1 MRFLCASD
9 LHLGR
14 RVSGIPAHLSL
25 DPARLATA
33 SVWDHLVDIAVARE
47 VDAVLLAGN
56 LIDRENRGFEPL
68 GPIER
73 GLTTLAH
80 HGIPVYAVA
89 GDEDFDVLRGLAD
102 EDATGTFHLV
112 GRDGQWSRDAITGK
126 GGEAVTLL
134 GWGAAGQR
142 APGTPLVNM
151 PAPTDEADGPT
162 VALVHG
168 SLVADD
174 ARGAFAPV
182 SADDLDEHH
191 VDLWILGHGTR
202 PEVEHIGEATVLQP
216 GATCPLGPADVG
228 ARGAWIIEIAPGWTP
243 ECQPLAIAPVRFERI
258 DVDVTG
264 MDNPEQIENEVVRAL
279 HQALA
284 SAVADDP
291 GGALVVVPCAL
302 RLTGTTSR
310 HADVPALLRELAR
323 TLDIQHRG
331 VIAAVAGVTVDTR
344 PPIDLAL
351 LTGRPDP
358 VGELARLLTAL
369 DGDAGLSPSQ
379 EALLQRTATRLQGAH
394 RARVFAAIA
403 SDPEPG
409 LDDAR
414 AALRRE
420 GWTVLDAL
428 VRQRG
433 VE

>member
-14 RVSGIPAHLSL
+14 RVTGIPAHLNL
-25 DPARLATA
+25 DPARLATT
-33 SVWDHLVDIAVARE
+33 SVWEHLIDIAVARE

-73 GLTTLAH
+73 GLTTLARH
-80 HGIPVYAVA
+80 DIPVYAVA
-89 GDEDFDVLRGLAD
+89 GDEDFDALRRLAD
-102 EDATGTFHLV
+102 EDTAGTFHLI
-112 GRDGQWSRDAITGK
+112 GRDGTWTRHTITGK
-126 GGEAVTLL
+126 EGESVTLL
-134 GWGAAGQR
+134 GWGAPGQR
-142 APGTPLVNM
+142 APGTPLVDV
-151 PAPTDEADGPT
+151 PTAPGERERPT

-168 SLVADD
+168 TLVSDGVRA
-174 ARGAFAPV
+174 AFAPV
-182 SADDLDEHH
+182 SAADLVEHSI
-191 VDLWILGHGTR
+191 DLWIFGHGTR
-202 PEVEHIGEATVLQP
+202 PQVVHVDDATVLQP
-216 GATCPLGPADVG
+216 GAACPLGPADDG
-228 ARGAWIIEIAPGWTP
+228 ARGAWIVEIAQGWTP
-243 ECQPLAIAPVRFERI
+243 ECQPLATAPVRFERI

-279 HQALA
+279 HEALA
-284 SAVADDP
+284 ASVADDP
-291 GGALVVVPCAL
+291 GGHLVVVPCAL
-302 RLTGTTSR
+302 RITGTTPR
-310 HADVPALLRELAR
+310 HADVPALVRELAR

-331 VIAAVAGVTVDTR
+331 VIAAIAGVTVDTR
-344 PPIDLAL
+344 PPIDLTA

-414 AALRRE
+414 ITLRRE